1 MGALELE
8 TPQTSQQREIVER
21 TEEFVRETLKADST
35 GHDWWHINRVRNV
48 ALRLAK
54 AEGAD
59 PFVVELAALLHD
71 IADWKFHGGDI
82 TAGATKARQ
91 WLTSL
96 GVDETT
102 QARVAQIVL
111 TVSFKGA
118 GVKNEI
124 DTLEGQVVQ
133 DADRIDSLGAIGIAR
148 TFAYGGHFN
157 RVMYDPDQKP
167 EQHDTFEQYKSS
179 TGTTINHF
187 YEKLLLLKDRLNTR
201 AAKELAEGRH
211 AFLENFL
218 EQFYDEWDGR
228 K

>member
-1 MGALELE
+1 MENVLA
-8 TPQTSQQREIVER
+8 PNQQEVIRR

-48 ALRLAK
+48 AVKLAN

-59 PFVVELAALLHD
+59 AYVVELAALLHD
-71 IADWKFHGGDI
+71 IADWKFNGGDI
-82 TAGATKARQ
+82 TAGATKSCQ

-96 GVDETT
+96 GVDEAI
-102 QARVAQIVL
+102 QARVAEIIL

-124 DTLEGQVVQ
+124 NSLEGQVVQ
-133 DADRIDSLGAIGIAR
+133 DADRIDALGAIGIAR

-157 RVMYDPDQKP
+157 RVMYDPDEKP
-167 EQHDTFEQYKSS
+167 VQHQTFEQYKSS
-179 TGTTINHF
+179 KGTTINHF
-187 YEKLLLLKDRLNTR
+187 YEKLLLLKDRLNTKSAR
-201 AAKELAEGRH
+201 AMAESRH
-211 AFLENFL
+211 TFLEDFL
-218 EQFYDEWDGR
+218 QQFYDEWDGR

>member
-1 MGALELE
+1 MENVLA
-8 TPQTSQQREIVER
+8 PNQQEVIRR

-48 ALRLAK
+48 AVKLAN

-59 PFVVELAALLHD
+59 AYVVELAALLHD
-71 IADWKFHGGDI
+71 IADWKFNGGDI
-82 TAGATKARQ
+82 TAGATKSSQ

-96 GVDETT
+96 GVDEAI
-102 QARVAQIVL
+102 QARVAQIIL

-124 DTLEGQVVQ
+124 NSLEGQVVQ
-133 DADRIDSLGAIGIAR
+133 DADRIDALGAIGIAR

-157 RVMYDPDQKP
+157 RVMYDPDEKP
-167 EQHDTFEQYKSS
+167 VQHQTFEQYKSS
-179 TGTTINHF
+179 KGTTINHF
-187 YEKLLLLKDRLNTR
+187 YEKLLLLKDRLNTKSAR
-201 AAKELAEGRH
+201 AMAESRH
-211 AFLENFL
+211 TFLEDFL
-218 EQFYDEWDGR
+218 QQFYDEWDGR